1 MVHCTV
7 MLVFDNYVDESEI
20 SLLKAQTWLKR
31 YKDTGVV
38 VEYKLTPRT
47 EITNYIKLKDLL
59 SHKSNKMKKLL
70 CKLLA
75 AASIKQL
82 ETYNKQYIVA
92 YDQIICSNITA
103 WSMVTGHS

>member
-1 MVHCTV
+1 MVHCRV

-31 YKDTGVV
+31 YKDTGV
-38 VEYKLTPRT
+38 EYKLTPRT
-47 EITNYIKLKDLL
+47 EITNYIELKDLL
-59 SHKSNKMKKLL
+59 SHKSNKKLL

>member
-31 YKDTGVV
+31 YKETGVV

-47 EITNYIKLKDLL
+47 
-59 SHKSNKMKKLL
+59 
-70 CKLLA
+70 
-75 AASIKQL
+75 
-82 ETYNKQYIVA
+82 VF
-92 YDQIICSNITA
+92 
-103 WSMVTGHS
+103 

>member
-20 SLLKAQTWLKR
+20 SLLEAQTWLKR

-38 VEYKLTPRT
+38 VEYKLTPRS

-59 SHKSNKMKKLL
+59 SHKSNKKLL

>member
-1 MVHCTV
+1 MCSRLLLSPVAIVHCTV

-20 SLLKAQTWLKR
+20 SLLEAQTWLKR

-59 SHKSNKMKKLL
+59 SHKSTQSNKKLL

-82 ETYNKQYIVA
+82 ETYNKQYIV
-92 YDQIICSNITA
+92 DCGI
-103 WSMVTGHS
+103 

>member
-1 MVHCTV
+1 MVHCPV

-31 YKDTGVV
+31 YKDTGAVF
-38 VEYKLTPRT
+38 EYKLTPRT

-59 SHKSNKMKKLL
+59 SHKSNNKLL

-82 ETYNKQYIVA
+82 ETFNKQYIVA